1 MLVKKIKIFIKRNKI
16 IFAFFII
23 SIIVVAA
30 YYLTMD
36 LPELFN
42 GAERWFNLLSQLSI
56 GYIINFIFYVTQVY
70 IPNNKRDSM
79 ARKNVSIR
87 VKQIVGNMRS
97 SLSSLAEIYLDG
109 HTGADY
115 TNEELAALSQLKLS
129 DNVKVVKANMTTKD
143 NFVYFTVREW
153 LGECIRKTE
162 NEIDKLYRYY
172 PTYISE
178 ELMQGLED
186 VLNSTYHTAM
196 KTILVVPGV
205 ISLKRLLNHHFL
217 RNWSSKMIKKSLEA
231 YFLPKIQNCTFL
243 KTLCEKA
250 TFMPLRAG

>member
-1 MLVKKIKIFIKRNKI
+1 MLVKNIKIFIKRNKI

-23 SIIVVAA
+23 SIIVIAA

-36 LPELFN
+36 LPELFK
-42 GAERWFNLLSQLSI
+42 GAERWFNLFSQLSI

-79 ARKNVSIR
+79 ARKNVSMRI
-87 VKQIVGNMRS
+87 KQIVGNMRRNI
-97 SLSSLAEIYLDG
+97 SSLAEIYLDG
-109 HTGADY
+109 HAGEDY
-115 TNEELAALSQLKLS
+115 TKEELFALSQMKLS
-129 DNVKVVKANMTTKD
+129 DKVKVVKANMTTKD

-162 NEIDKLYRYY
+162 DEIDKLYKYY

-196 KTILVVPGV
+196 KTMLVVPGEV
-205 ISLKRLLNHHFL
+205 DFSQCEDFFVEHYELICKLEKINEAEY
-217 RNWSSKMIKKSLEA
+217 SSE
-231 YFLPKIQNCTFL
+231 
-243 KTLCEKA
+243 
-250 TFMPLRAG
+250 